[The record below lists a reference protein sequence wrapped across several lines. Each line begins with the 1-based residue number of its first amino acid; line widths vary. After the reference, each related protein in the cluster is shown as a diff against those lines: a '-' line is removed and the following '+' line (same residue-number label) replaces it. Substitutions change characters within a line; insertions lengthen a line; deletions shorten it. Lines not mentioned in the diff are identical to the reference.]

1 MAGNIVTLTCT
12 VTLPSGVTDTPVFQW
27 EGPGGVTPTPE
38 DSMTNGQTVSSDLIL
53 TAITTSHAG
62 QYTCTATLSGYT
74 YNDSININVQSK
86 FNKPLIVNDDYNI
99 SIYNYLVSVPTPMI
113 LANVTGTVY
122 AGTSLILSC
131 DYTLSIS
138 VDTDI
143 TTSATWTINNTDFS
157 DDDEDDDSIS
167 SDGVNL
173 IFSPLTTTYTG
184 IYTCT
189 LTITPS
195 SQTPHVTVQ
204 EPVQSSE
211 ENIIVQSKVHSILH
225 VIVYNMTPL
234 SLSPSA

>member
-1 MAGNIVTLTCT
+1 MFNTLYITCSIV
-12 VTLPSGVTDTPVFQW
+12 P
-27 EGPGGVTPTPE
+27 TPTPFIST
-38 DSMTNGQTVSSDLIL
+38 DSSPI
-53 TAITTSHAG
+53 
-62 QYTCTATLSGYT
+62 
-74 YNDSININVQSK
+74 
-86 FNKPLIVNDDYNI
+86 
-99 SIYNYLVSVPTPMI
+99 
-113 LANVTGTVY
+113 

-143 TTSATWTINNTDFS
+143 TTSATWTINNTVLDIS
-157 DDDEDDDSIS
+157 NDDDDDSIS

-184 IYTCT
+184 IYTCI

-204 EPVQSSE
+204 EPVESSE

-225 VIVYNMTPL
+225 VMVEYHDLSFPPSLPPSL

>member
-1 MAGNIVTLTCT
+1 MDPSQSLSISLFRVSDVLFYIQYILHITCSIVPTLT
-12 VTLPSGVTDTPVFQW
+12 PFISTD
-27 EGPGGVTPTPE
+27 
-38 DSMTNGQTVSSDLIL
+38 SSPI
-53 TAITTSHAG
+53 
-62 QYTCTATLSGYT
+62 
-74 YNDSININVQSK
+74 
-86 FNKPLIVNDDYNI
+86 
-99 SIYNYLVSVPTPMI
+99 
-113 LANVTGTVY
+113 
-122 AGTSLILSC
+122 AGTSLTLSC

-143 TTSATWTINNTDFS
+143 TTSATWTINNTVLDIS
-157 DDDEDDDSIS
+157 ADDDDDSIS

-184 IYTCT
+184 IYTCI

-204 EPVQSSE
+204 KPVESSE

-225 VIVYNMTPL
+225 VTVYFIMISPFLPPCPFL